1 MSFGLTVEEIYNL
14 SKLPQTLEK
23 SIDEFL
29 KYFYENPADPQLEVY
44 GSLIYSKKTI
54 RDKYPSYAFV
64 NGLISENSNDFLM
77 SLSAMSPSF
86 KIPPE
91 DTQLIVLI
99 LKDLI
104 PKLQKI
110 FETGTLQEASLKHSY
125 HLDGINLMVTP
136 KTYKPFLEFV
146 VFKTLN
152 TPSFLDDDMKKFIE
166 FFVPRNIL
174 STINAIISSSRL
186 VLNESDYIGGY
197 VLLDYI
203 NTLGM
208 IDSTNIDSFVTLKK
222 YYTVRN
228 SITKLSN
235 SVFMVDDQELQVYL
249 DDLYAQ
255 IYELS
260 TLSSSKKSIEEILL
274 LVLKTLNTRLDKNTK
289 KLFSKRYD
297 FDKVLTSFPD
307 NIQYELLRLKLKID
321 EFYISAQVKP
331 DQTKVSTGATSS
343 SGTEMKTYT
352 FFYFLGTVIFLVT
365 AFLFLTMEFFPNV
378 QKIEFLCKIGM
389 GRYAIHLAE
398 KLVIKNANDFRSFF
412 ALAKAL
418 EVCGRYEDSI
428 NAYKTAM
435 SIREKNHENKGE

>member
-1 MSFGLTVEEIYNL
+1 MNFRKTLIFLLSFLFFSMSFGLTVQEIYNL

-29 KYFYENPADPQLEVY
+29 KYFYENPADPELEVY

-77 SLSAMSPSF
+77 SLSGMSPSF
-86 KIPPE
+86 KIPSE

-110 FETGTLQEASLKHSY
+110 FETGTIQEASLKYSY
-125 HLDGINLMVTP
+125 HLEGINLMVTP

-152 TPSFLDDDMKKFIE
+152 APSFLDDDMKKFIE
-166 FFVPRNIL
+166 FFVPKNIL
-174 STINAIISSSRL
+174 STINGVISSSRL
-186 VLNESDYIGGY
+186 VLNENDYIGGY
-197 VLLDYI
+197 VLLEYI

-208 IDSTNIDSFVTLKK
+208 IDSTNIESFVTLKK

-235 SVFMVDDQELQVYL
+235 SVFMVEDQELQVYL

-260 TLSSSKKSIEEILL
+260 TLSSSKK
-274 LVLKTLNTRLDKNTK
+274 N
-289 KLFSKRYD
+289 
-297 FDKVLTSFPD
+297 
-307 NIQYELLRLKLKID
+307 
-321 EFYISAQVKP
+321 
-331 DQTKVSTGATSS
+331 
-343 SGTEMKTYT
+343 
-352 FFYFLGTVIFLVT
+352 
-365 AFLFLTMEFFPNV
+365 
-378 QKIEFLCKIGM
+378 
-389 GRYAIHLAE
+389 
-398 KLVIKNANDFRSFF
+398 
-412 ALAKAL
+412 
-418 EVCGRYEDSI
+418 
-428 NAYKTAM
+428 
-435 SIREKNHENKGE
+435 

>member
-1 MSFGLTVEEIYNL
+1 MSFGLTVQEIYNL

-29 KYFYENPADPQLEVY
+29 KYFYENPADPELEVY

-77 SLSAMSPSF
+77 SLSGMSPSF
-86 KIPPE
+86 KIPSE

-110 FETGTLQEASLKHSY
+110 FETGTIQEASLKYSY
-125 HLDGINLMVTP
+125 HLEGINLMVTP

-152 TPSFLDDDMKKFIE
+152 VPSFLDDDMKKFIE
-166 FFVPRNIL
+166 FFVPKNIL
-174 STINAIISSSRL
+174 STINGVISSSRL
-186 VLNESDYIGGY
+186 VLNENDYIGGY
-197 VLLDYI
+197 VLLEYI

-208 IDSTNIDSFVTLKK
+208 IDSTNIESFVTLKK

-235 SVFMVDDQELQVYL
+235 SVFMVEDQELQVYL

-260 TLSSSKKSIEEILL
+260 TLSSSKKNIEEILL

-297 FDKVLTSFPD
+297 FDGLLTSFPD
-307 NIQYELLRLKLKID
+307 DIQNELLRLKLKTD
-321 EFYISAQVKP
+321 EFFISTEVKPGQVKI
-331 DQTKVSTGATSS
+331 SSGATIS
-343 SGTEMKTYT
+343 SGNEIKAST
-352 FFYFLGTVIFLVT
+352 FFYFIGGVILLGT
-365 AFLFLTMEFFPNV
+365 AFLFLITEFFPNV
-378 QKIEFLCKIGM
+378 KKIEFLCKIGM

-398 KLVIKNANDFRSFF
+398 KLVIKNANDFTSFF